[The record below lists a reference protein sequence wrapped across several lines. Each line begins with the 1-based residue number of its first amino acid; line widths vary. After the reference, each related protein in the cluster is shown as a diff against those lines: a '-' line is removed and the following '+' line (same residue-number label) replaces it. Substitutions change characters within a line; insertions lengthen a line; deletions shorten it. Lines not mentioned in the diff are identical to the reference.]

1 MVEEIRALSSE
12 LGERAERELLRE
24 VRVAPTLV
32 KYADPN
38 AYEIETRR
46 EIMILAGVT

>member
-1 MVEEIRALSSE
+1 M
-12 LGERAERELLRE
+12 

-38 AYEIETRR
+38 AYEIATRQELLQAASELMHGTDIAPAPLVDLLR
-46 EIMILAGVT
+46 QRRVH